1 MRIVFNSV
9 ILCSVFLS
17 VTFIA
22 YGPEVGINKPWGQTF
37 DSARKHYSSFRKF
50 LSKMV
55 LILHL
60 YHMKNLFYN
69 LFIKL
74 VTGFWGHE

>member
-1 MRIVFNSV
+1 MTIAFNSV
-9 ILCSVFLS
+9 IYAENFLS
-17 VTFIA
+17 VSFIA
-22 YGPEVGINKPWGQTF
+22 YWPEVGINKPLGQKS
-37 DSARKHYSSFRKF
+37 DSARKHFCSFA

-60 YHMKNLFYN
+60 YRMKSHLYN

-74 VTGFWGHE
+74 VTGFWGHA